1 MKESFKQ
8 ELLQNYLELIVE
20 KSKESEMLIASGR
33 GLLSQVAKLINR
45 SVFSFLDM
53 GLKVRYGYETVRYRL
68 ITSGAHVS
76 MYSDNEIEVV
86 LGLACSPNE
95 IKGRVR
101 LTKKEAEIASELQK
115 IWDHNV
121 NNNYFYDRDKY
132 KKKAEELSFLTHR
145 LECYRE
151 YHYQF
156 GLDDFYQKRD
166 LLSEV
171 YVFGG
176 LTDNAIEASTRDL
189 IPLEELFGRDRGTK

>member
-8 ELLQNYLELIVE
+8 ELLQNYLDLIVE

-33 GLLSQVAKLINR
+33 GLLSQVAKLINK
-45 SVFSFLDM
+45 SVYSFLDK

-68 ITSGAHVS
+68 ITSGACVS
-76 MYSDNEIEVV
+76 LYSDNEIEVV

-101 LTKKEAEIASELQK
+101 LTKMEAEIASELQK
-115 IWDHNV
+115 MWDNNV
-121 NNNYFYDRDKY
+121 DYNCFYDRDKF
-132 KKKAEELSFLTHR
+132 KKKAEELSALTHH

-151 YHYQF
+151 FYFDF
-156 GLDDFYQKRD
+156 GMDDFYQKID
-166 LLSEV
+166 LLSQT
-171 YVFGG
+171 YVFDG

-189 IPLEELFGRDRGTK
+189 IPVKELFG

>member
-33 GLLSQVAKLINR
+33 GLLSQVAKLINK
-45 SVFSFLDM
+45 SVYSFLDK

-68 ITSGAHVS
+68 ITSGACVS
-76 MYSDNEIEVV
+76 LYSDNEIEVV

-115 IWDHNV
+115 MWDYNV
-121 NNNYFYDRDKY
+121 DYNCFYDRDKF
-132 KKKAEELSFLTHR
+132 KKKAEELSALTHH

-151 YHYQF
+151 FYFNF
-156 GLDDFYQKRD
+156 GMDDFYQKID
-166 LLSEV
+166 LLSQT
-171 YVFGG
+171 YVFDG

-189 IPLEELFGRDRGTK
+189 IPVKELFGKTE